1 LSQRNPKHFV
11 ELHVVQYPNT
21 FYKKRDVKTFG
32 PGAFV
37 DPMLDRAV
45 KISCSNGM
53 AHKAMF
59 SLVEIEPS
67 NKFRKT
73 SVIG

>member
-1 LSQRNPKHFV
+1 
-11 ELHVVQYPNT
+11 
-21 FYKKRDVKTFG
+21 VKTFG

>member
-1 LSQRNPKHFV
+1 MLYNILILFI
-11 ELHVVQYPNT
+11 
-21 FYKKRDVKTFG
+21 KKRAVKLFG